1 MRTPLLI
8 AGIGN
13 IFLGDDGFGVAVVHR
28 LQKRS
33 LPAGVCSLDFGI
45 RGFDLACALES
56 CDAAILIDATQR
68 GGSPGTLY
76 VLEPQLDEPL
86 APPLA
91 AEGHLMTPD
100 HVLRG
105 LQKDARPRL
114 IRVVGCEP
122 LSCDP
127 ELAAEDEEGSSLF
140 TLSPPVRQAV
150 DEAVNLVERLAAQ
163 ILEEV
168 AAGDREGLHA

>member
-28 LQKRS
+28 LRERT
-33 LPAGVCSLDFGI
+33 LPAGVRSLDFGI

-68 GGSPGTLY
+68 GQQPGTLY
-76 VLEPQLDEPL
+76 VLAPRLDEAEAL
-86 APPLA
+86 AP
-91 AEGHLMTPD
+91 AEGHSLTPD
-100 HVLRG
+100 QVLRR
-105 LQKDARPRL
+105 LPIAARPRL
-114 IRVVGCEP
+114 VRVIGCEP

-127 ELAAEDEEGSSLF
+127 EPPADEDEAASSDLF
-140 TLSPPVRQAV
+140 TLSLPVRQAV
-150 DEAVNLVERLAAQ
+150 DEAVRIVEELAAQ
-163 ILEEV
+163 ILAEREEV
-168 AAGDREGLHA
+168 RHA